1 MRAASASGV
10 MARRNDATESGPFLS
25 LAGAIENHLLGVLSD
40 DQQRRAMKLQLF
52 ASGGSAVGSLQQAQL
67 REQHLHLRVVDEAD
81 VIGVF
86 ANQLPIS
93 GARR

>member
-1 MRAASASGV
+1 

-25 LAGAIENHLLGVLSD
+25 LAVAIEYHLPGVLSD
-40 DQQRRAMKLQLF
+40 DQQGLVARSSSL
-52 ASGGSAVGSLQQAQL
+52 ASGGIAVASLQQAEL
-67 REQHLHLRVVDEAD
+67 REQRLHLRVVDEAD